1 MSSHRATTYWI
12 VGLGLA
18 AGGILLRSA
27 DYVSDAET
35 HSVLEAI
42 ATVLAMV
49 VGVLALARH
58 YSKRDA
64 TFLIVGAAFFGT
76 AFLDGYHAIVTTGT
90 ISALLPSDLPSLIP
104 WSWVASRALLSFLLF
119 LSWYLWHLENRR
131 GANLYLSD
139 RALYVI
145 VGCMTLAAFLFFAF
159 VPLPQAYFP
168 ELLTPRPEEFL
179 PAAFF
184 LIALIGYLGKGR
196 WRVDSFEHWIILSL
210 ITCTISQ
217 AVYMSSSRELFDA
230 SFDAAHVLKI
240 VGYIFA
246 LIGLVTSMSS
256 IFRDASDTTFTLAQA
271 NISLKIE
278 ADERRRAEEEL
289 RVAKEEAEKAN
300 NAKSDFLSSMSHE
313 LRTPLNSILGFSQLI
328 STDPDLPLDKE
339 QQDSIDQISR
349 AGNHLLD
356 LINEVLD
363 LSKIETG
370 AMTMS
375 IEGVVIGSTFDEVI
389 SLTETHAATRNIN
402 VSIDYENVR
411 YQILR
416 ADHTRL
422 RQVLLNLLSNAV
434 KYNVEDGSVHLS
446 CTATDEGL
454 FRVSVRDSGPGLTS
468 AQLGDIFEPFNR
480 LGAERTEIEGTG
492 IGLTIT
498 KRLIEMMG
506 GQMGVDSEVGAGT
519 TFWFE
524 LPRGEAPTDVI
535 EVVAE
540 KSDEPLA
547 VHHEGAP
554 RKVLYVEDNP
564 SNLRL
569 MERIIDRRPDLEL
582 LSAHNA
588 EFGLELARTRA
599 PDIILMDINLP
610 GMNGF
615 DALDLLRRD
624 KRTKEIPVLA
634 VTANATTR
642 DIQHGEIAG
651 FGAYITKPLNITDV
665 LQAIDQTLDEKA

>member
-1 MSSHRATTYWI
+1 
-12 VGLGLA
+12 V
-18 AGGILLRSA
+18 AGGVVLRSV
-27 DYVSDAET
+27 DYNSNAET
-35 HSVLEAI
+35 HLVLEAI

-49 VGVLALARH
+49 VGVLALVRH
-58 YSKRDA
+58 YSKRDT
-64 TFLIVGAAFFGT
+64 TFLIIGAAFFGT
-76 AFLDGYHAIVTTGT
+76 AFLDGYHAIVTTST
-90 ISALLPSDLPSLIP
+90 VSAMLPSELSSLIP

-131 GANLYLSD
+131 GSNFYLSD
-139 RALYVI
+139 RKLYVI
-145 VGCMTLAAFLFFAF
+145 IGSLTLAAFLFFAF
-159 VPLPQAYFP
+159 VPLPRAYFP
-168 ELLTPRPEEFL
+168 DLLTPRPEEFL
-179 PAAFF
+179 PAGFF
-184 LIALIGYLGKGR
+184 LIALTGYLRKGH
-196 WRVDSFEHWIILSL
+196 WRVDSFEHWMILSL

-217 AVYMSSSRELFDA
+217 AVYMSSSRDLFDA
-230 SFDAAHVLKI
+230 GFDAAHVLKI
-240 VGYIFA
+240 VGYICA

-278 ADERRRAEEEL
+278 ADERRRAEEDL

-328 STDPDLPLDKE
+328 STDPDLPLDEE

-349 AGNHLLD
+349 AGSHLLD

-370 AMTMS
+370 AMTLS
-375 IEGVVIGSTFDEVI
+375 IEGIMIGTTFDDIV
-389 SLTETHAATRNIN
+389 SLTETQAATRNID
-402 VSIDYENVR
+402 VKTDYENVR
-411 YQILR
+411 YQVLR

-434 KYNVEDGSVHLS
+434 KYNVEGGTIELG
-446 CTATDEGL
+446 CTTTDEGL
-454 FRVSVRDSGPGLTS
+454 FRISVRDTGPGLTS
-468 AQLGDIFEPFNR
+468 EQIKDIFEPFNR

-498 KRLIEMMG
+498 KRLVEMMG
-506 GQMGVDSEVGAGT
+506 GELTVDSEPGVGT
-519 TFWFE
+519 TFRFN
-524 LPRGEAPTDVI
+524 LQRGEAPTDAI
-535 EVVAE
+535 EVVADQ
-540 KSDEPLA
+540 SREPLA

-554 RKVLYVEDNP
+554 RKILYVEDNP

-582 LSAHNA
+582 LSAHSA

-599 PDIILMDINLP
+599 PDVILMDINLP
-610 GMNGF
+610 GMDGF

-624 KRTKEIPVLA
+624 KRTNEIPVLA
-634 VTANATTR
+634 VTANATKR
-642 DIQHGEIAG
+642 DIEHGEKAG
-651 FGAYITKPLNITDV
+651 FVAYITKPLNISDV
-665 LQAIDQTLDEKA
+665 LQAIDLTLSKND